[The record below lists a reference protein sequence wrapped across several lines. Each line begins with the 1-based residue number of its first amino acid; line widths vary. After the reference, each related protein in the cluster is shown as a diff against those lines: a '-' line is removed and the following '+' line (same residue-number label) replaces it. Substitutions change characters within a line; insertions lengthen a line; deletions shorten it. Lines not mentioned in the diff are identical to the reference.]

1 MVRTCWNCQIES
13 PRWQTF
19 CARCGARCSHREPET
34 NIARKGFISRQFN
47 RLTVLLS
54 EQFRNEAERRF
65 DTILS
70 SLAPDDNPEW
80 AVEQI
85 ISFRFDAALNGLDVS
100 ESLKETMDSWLAFF
114 YVDAGHQIFRFRM
127 PRTDN
132 SRMILQSVRDFRQT
146 GKHDK
151 LDDQLRR
158 AADLFLEAGSLRNP
172 NGYAGLARLYMT
184 VADEALLFLYFVH
197 PHHYATERV
206 IDLLIPS
213 EGSGKPVH
221 YNGAHFGFCWS
232 TKLPEVEFGEEIV
245 WLYEEAK
252 HGYERALRLDPSDSR
267 SYVELSQV
275 LRQLGQPD
283 EATSNLHRALAILNK
298 AIQASKGDGESWS
311 QRGQVFEQLGEIDL
325 AISDLEQALK
335 LMAWEYDVKNLRER
349 VDRLRSQKE
358 GATRGG
364 MS

>member
-13 PRWQTF
+13 ARWQTF
-19 CARCGARCSHREPET
+19 CARCGARCTHGEPET
-34 NIARKGFISRQFN
+34 NIARKGLISRQFN
-47 RLTVLLS
+47 RLAGFLS
-54 EQFRNEAERRF
+54 EQFRSEAEKRF
-65 DTILS
+65 ETILS

-85 ISFRFDAALNGLDVS
+85 ISFRFDSASHGLEVS
-100 ESLKETMDSWLAFF
+100 ESLEVTMDSWLAFF

-127 PRTDN
+127 PGSDT
-132 SRMILQSVRDFRQT
+132 SRRIVQSVRDFKQT

-151 LDDQLRR
+151 LHDQFRR
-158 AADLFLEAGSLRNP
+158 AADLFREAGALGNP
-172 NGYAGLARLYMT
+172 NGYAGLARLHMT
-184 VADEALLFLYFVH
+184 VADEALLLLYLVH

-206 IDLLIPS
+206 IDPVVPG

-232 TKLPEVEFGEEIV
+232 PELPEVEFGEEIV

-252 HGYERALRLDPSDSR
+252 HGYETALRLDLSDAR
-267 SYVELSQV
+267 SYVENSQV

-283 EATSNLHRALAILNK
+283 EATSNLHKALAFLNK
-298 AIQASKGDGESWS
+298 AIQASKSDGESWS

-325 AISDLEQALK
+325 AISDLEQALR
-335 LMAWEYDVKNLRER
+335 LMALEYEVKNLREK
-349 VDRLRSQKE
+349 VDRLRRQKGDPE
-358 GATRGG
+358 R
-364 MS
+364 SF